1 MSRIPDVKYAA
12 TVDGM
17 RIAYEVLGEGPNC
30 LVLSMNAGFAID
42 LVWDEPVVAAALARL
57 SSITRL
63 IVFDLCN
70 FGSSSRVDAAD
81 APTVQAW
88 MDAFRA
94 VLDDSGVARAS
105 VMAWGDG
112 AHAAILFAAT
122 SPDRVENLILI
133 NGYACFRRTD
143 DDPSGMPRSV
153 IPKYLDA
160 IRQAWGHGGVT
171 EVVAPSLIR
180 DAVSRQRWAR
190 NERLSADPVVMAAMT
205 GAAMESDVTDILQS
219 VQAPTLL
226 ISRAD
231 DRHVRSAHS
240 RFLSKRIPRA
250 KLVELPGNDHV
261 PFCGDFE
268 SLFQTVQ
275 SALVGEHPPP
285 ILEHELATVLF
296 TDIVGSTATAV
307 RLGDEEWG
315 RLLTLHHEAVR
326 RELELFRGQEVDTA
340 GDGFLAVFDGPVR
353 AIRCALSIRDQ
364 LQSIGIAIRA
374 GIHTGE
380 VLRSDSGVSGVAVHI
395 GARVAALA
403 GQSEILVSRT
413 VADLV
418 VGSRLTFS
426 DRGEHEL
433 KGIPGKW
440 QVLAVNA

>member
-1 MSRIPDVKYAA
+1 M
-12 TVDGM
+12 
-17 RIAYEVLGEGPNC
+17 
-30 LVLSMNAGFAID
+30 
-42 LVWDEPVVAAALARL
+42 
-57 SSITRL
+57 
-63 IVFDLCN
+63 
-70 FGSSSRVDAAD
+70 
-81 APTVQAW
+81 
-88 MDAFRA
+88 
-94 VLDDSGVARAS
+94 AS
-105 VMAWGDG
+105 DW
-112 AHAAILFAAT
+112 
-122 SPDRVENLILI
+122 S
-133 NGYACFRRTD
+133 
-143 DDPSGMPRSV
+143 
-153 IPKYLDA
+153 
-160 IRQAWGHGGVT
+160 
-171 EVVAPSLIR
+171 
-180 DAVSRQRWAR
+180 
-190 NERLSADPVVMAAMT
+190 
-205 GAAMESDVTDILQS
+205 
-219 VQAPTLL
+219 
-226 ISRAD
+226 D

-268 SLFQTVQ
+268 ILFQTVQ

-380 VLRSDSGVSGVAVHI
+380 VLRSDSDVSGVAVHI